1 VTISGL
7 TIINGYT
14 TGSGGGIHNDH
25 ATLTVTDST
34 IMGNQGGGIYNDA
47 ENSGDALLEINN
59 SSVTVT
65 PEEAFITM
73 RSATA
78 LRR

>member
-1 VTISGL
+1 MATPPDLAAASITIML
-7 TIINGYT
+7 
-14 TGSGGGIHNDH
+14 
-25 ATLTVTDST
+25 LTVTDST